1 MTSNMEKNLIDLL
14 QEETELQFSSFTS
27 EDALKIGNL
36 LINKAKKISAIITI
50 DITRHGH
57 QLFHYSFDGTSPDN
71 DEWVKRKIRV
81 VNRFGHSSFFIG
93 QKLKSENTTIE
104 KASLLK
110 ESEYGPHGGSFPI
123 IIKNVGPVGTIT
135 VSGLAQEEDHKLV
148 IEAIREY
155 L

>member
-1 MTSNMEKNLIDLL
+1 MNKHLSDLL
-14 QEETELQFSSFTS
+14 EQEKDLQFTSFTS
-27 EDALKIGNL
+27 EDALNIGNL
-36 LINKAKKISAIITI
+36 LIKKAKNINAIITI

-57 QLFHYSFDGTSPDN
+57 QLFHYSFDGTTPDN

-104 KASLLK
+104 KAKLLK
-110 ESEYGPHGGSFPI
+110 ESEYAPHGGSFPI

-135 VSGLAQEEDHKLV
+135 SSGLAQEEDHKFV

-155 L
+155 LSL